1 MSKFTRKGEMSNF
14 RVNVANVLGLDQ
26 QRVRAQLLA
35 LALSKPSEYFS
46 LRQQVIDAITVGT
59 VEQTYA
65 QYWTILT
72 EGIPEIKLD
81 GKTFAPNL
89 PEQQVNKF
97 ALKVANAVR
106 EIAEEAVESILPMKY
121 NDLAV
126 SSARGVL
133 KAKGVDF

>member
-1 MSKFTRKGEMSNF
+1 MSSNF
-14 RVNVANVLGLDQ
+14 KVNVANVLGLQQ
-26 QRVRAQLLA
+26 QRTRSDLLS
-35 LALSKPSEYFS
+35 LALSQPSAYFA
-46 LRQQVIDAITVGT
+46 LRQDVIEKITVGS
-59 VEQTYA
+59 VERIYDE
-65 QYWTILT
+65 YWNILT
-72 EGIPEIKLD
+72 VGMAN
-81 GKTFAPNL
+81 KTQINFPGTSTPFQPNL

-133 KAKGVDF
+133 HAKGIDM

>member
-1 MSKFTRKGEMSNF
+1 MFQAPTSRSNF
-14 RVNVANVLGLDQ
+14 KVNVSNVLGLDQ

-35 LALSKPSEYFS
+35 LALSNPSQYFQ
-46 LRQQVIDAITVGT
+46 LRQQVIDAITIET
-59 VEQTYA
+59 VKNTYE

-72 EGIPEIKLD
+72 TGVPNIELG

-121 NDLAV
+121 NDLAI
-126 SSARGVL
+126 SSSRGVL
-133 KAKGVDF
+133 KSRGIDI